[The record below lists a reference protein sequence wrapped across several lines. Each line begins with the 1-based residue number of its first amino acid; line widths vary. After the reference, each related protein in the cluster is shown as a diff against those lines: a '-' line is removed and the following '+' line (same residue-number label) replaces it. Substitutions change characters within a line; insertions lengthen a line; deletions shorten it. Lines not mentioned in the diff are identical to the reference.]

1 MKNVLIS
8 TGISPE
14 VRHIIE
20 KLQNRE
26 LNITDIP
33 EKYAFDM
40 NVVKASRAFGLRES
54 KCRGFDVLT
63 QKFFVEEQIIKD
75 ERYLKTHKITF
86 ESFADYYKFL
96 EGDIYENACYYQYLF
111 SDEFV
116 KNVNINISKLKKMK
130 SFVTETVDDY
140 QYGLS
145 RNEIIEYDQC
155 EKANKEIIKR
165 WIAKFNTCTTY
176 NQFQKVCDSYKK
188 TEVSK
193 HKYIDFFLFQYA
205 FADQSSVKRFNI
217 LMEYLS
223 KEDIFN
229 RNVVLGLCLI
239 YTPDIV
245 LDNYTFLSAERKK
258 EVEKFI
264 EKLKNQDV
272 EIKVDSYFDKLT
284 HFYCEET
291 KVYHHDSSQNG
302 TILNLWNFISVCR
315 AFETFDEFIKYKNG
329 NLKNCNLSGSIKLN
343 VDFSKYTIDDK
354 TRLPLGKYAKLEYK
368 LRKWYSN
375 GVFYVDLFWMDESG
389 KCVSKKSKS
398 FSYFFDFVAFL
409 KGDLSGAD
417 LLFCTQMKN
426 LSNINGIN
434 LNDAKM
440 TSELCKQFN
449 ISYITYDLDK
459 KIIGE
464 FPQIEKNEKE
474 TALALQSSRE
484 LVLTDFDISS
494 QNYNRISYITDLHLM
509 HKLLKAKCKSREDE
523 IYIFQK
529 IIDSILAEST
539 HFTLIGGDVS
549 ADFSAF
555 SLFVKMLRKSA
566 DRQFHKSG
574 LFSEK
579 REFIFILGNHELWKF
594 PGLSVEQIAE
604 KYRSL
609 LQENGMHLLQND
621 LFSDDIGIIPYDELI
636 RSDNSDILK
645 KLKHTRLTILG
656 GLGFAGY
663 NHEFNA
669 NAKIYRSTVD
679 RTTEIQES
687 KKFEQLYDKLT
698 DVLTKKNTII
708 FTHTP
713 KKDWC
718 SDASYHEKFVYV
730 NGHTHR
736 NVFFDDGAERIYAD
750 NQIGYYT
757 ASVHL
762 KNFLIDRD
770 YDCFAD
776 YEDGIHEITAQ
787 EYQDFAHGKN
797 MNMTFNRKIHVLY
810 MLKKNGYYC
819 FIHKTKSGSLSIL
832 NGGKLKSLDKKDIQ
846 YYYDNMDTAIA
857 AFKNPLD
864 QYTTYQKSIANEIK
878 QIGGTGTIHGCII
891 DIDLQNH
898 VYINPLDMTITYYWA
913 SDIIKKL
920 IYPDLIGLLKDKCS
934 TLYLNYMK
942 LIEKKESNLLI
953 LKQQKKNSLSVLPQ
967 EYLETDIYRASR
979 EISKMQKLSSN
990 VLTIWLDTPSKY
1002 ELPCKE

>member
-1 MKNVLIS
+1 
-8 TGISPE
+8 
-14 VRHIIE
+14 
-20 KLQNRE
+20 
-26 LNITDIP
+26 
-33 EKYAFDM
+33 
-40 NVVKASRAFGLRES
+40 
-54 KCRGFDVLT
+54 
-63 QKFFVEEQIIKD
+63 
-75 ERYLKTHKITF
+75 
-86 ESFADYYKFL
+86 
-96 EGDIYENACYYQYLF
+96 
-111 SDEFV
+111 
-116 KNVNINISKLKKMK
+116 
-130 SFVTETVDDY
+130 
-140 QYGLS
+140 
-145 RNEIIEYDQC
+145 
-155 EKANKEIIKR
+155 
-165 WIAKFNTCTTY
+165 
-176 NQFQKVCDSYKK
+176 
-188 TEVSK
+188 
-193 HKYIDFFLFQYA
+193 
-205 FADQSSVKRFNI
+205 
-217 LMEYLS
+217 
-223 KEDIFN
+223 
-229 RNVVLGLCLI
+229 
-239 YTPDIV
+239 
-245 LDNYTFLSAERKK
+245 
-258 EVEKFI
+258 
-264 EKLKNQDV
+264 
-272 EIKVDSYFDKLT
+272 
-284 HFYCEET
+284 
-291 KVYHHDSSQNG
+291 
-302 TILNLWNFISVCR
+302 
-315 AFETFDEFIKYKNG
+315 
-329 NLKNCNLSGSIKLN
+329 
-343 VDFSKYTIDDK
+343 
-354 TRLPLGKYAKLEYK
+354 
-368 LRKWYSN
+368 
-375 GVFYVDLFWMDESG
+375 
-389 KCVSKKSKS
+389 
-398 FSYFFDFVAFL
+398 
-409 KGDLSGAD
+409 
-417 LLFCTQMKN
+417 
-426 LSNINGIN
+426 
-434 LNDAKM
+434 
-440 TSELCKQFN
+440 
-449 ISYITYDLDK
+449 
-459 KIIGE
+459 
-464 FPQIEKNEKE
+464 
-474 TALALQSSRE
+474 
-484 LVLTDFDISS
+484 
-494 QNYNRISYITDLHLM
+494 
-509 HKLLKAKCKSREDE
+509 
-523 IYIFQK
+523 
-529 IIDSILAEST
+529 
-539 HFTLIGGDVS
+539 
-549 ADFSAF
+549 
-555 SLFVKMLRKSA
+555 
-566 DRQFHKSG
+566 
-574 LFSEK
+574 
-579 REFIFILGNHELWKF
+579 
-594 PGLSVEQIAE
+594 
-604 KYRSL
+604 
-609 LQENGMHLLQND
+609 MHLLQND

-645 KLKHTRLTILG
+645 KLKHTRLAILG

-776 YEDGIHEITAQ
+776 YEDSIHEITAQ

-920 IYPDLIGLLKDKCS
+920 IYPDLMGLLKDKCS
-934 TLYLNYMK
+934 TLFLNYMK